1 MRSKRTAKSILFVP
15 TVFVAVV
22 LFVLC
27 LVPMPAWCADK
38 PIELRFTSVVTSL
51 HSDFKAFQ
59 TFADEVNKR
68 TGGKVHITV
77 YPSGT
82 LNPPFETYNAI
93 KTGMAQMGC
102 APVGYSGPIMPL
114 NHLFGDALR
123 GMATST
129 EAAKAYSTALKT
141 TPEMMAEFEGM
152 HVLWVFSTVPL
163 SIGTAKKQISKM
175 EDFKGLVMRF
185 PPGLESLAKAWG
197 ASPIAVSV
205 GDIYVALQKGT
216 INGFVGGAEM
226 LQAMRLAELTKHVT
240 SAEMMY
246 GLNYVAINRKVWDSL
261 PADVRKV
268 MDDLDEWG
276 QAITLE
282 HLDIAEKESM
292 AFAKTQGTQFNKIDK
307 AELARLYAAAKPVFE
322 KRAADLEARGKA
334 GKKVLAAVEK
344 LSQK

>member
-1 MRSKRTAKSILFVP
+1 MARVSVKSVSPVL
-15 TVFVAVV
+15 TVVGSLV
-22 LFVLC
+22 LFGLC
-27 LVPMPAWCADK
+27 LLPAPVLCADK

-59 TFADEVNKR
+59 RFADEVGKK

-102 APVGYSGPIMPL
+102 APVGYSGPVLPL

-123 GMATST
+123 GFATSMG
-129 EAAKAYSTALKT
+129 AARAYGTALKT
-141 TPEMMAEFEGM
+141 TPELMAEFEGM

-163 SIGTAKKQISKM
+163 SVGTAKKPISRM
-175 EDFKGLVMRF
+175 EDFRGLVMRF
-185 PPGLESLAKAWG
+185 PPGLETLGRAWG
-197 ASPIAVSV
+197 ASPVAVPV

-226 LQAMRLAELTKHVT
+226 LQAMRLAELTKYVT
-240 SAEMMY
+240 TAEMMY
-246 GLNYVAINRKVWDSL
+246 GLNYVAVNRKVWDSL
-261 PADVRKV
+261 PPDVRKV

-276 QAITLE
+276 QAVTLE
-282 HLDIAEKESM
+282 HLDAAEKESV
-292 AFAKTQGTQFNKIDK
+292 AFAKAQGTRFNTIDK
-307 AELARLYAAAKPVFE
+307 AELAKLYAAAKPVFE
-322 KRAADLEARGKA
+322 KRAADLEGRGKA
-334 GKKVLAAVEK
+334 GKKVLAVAEK